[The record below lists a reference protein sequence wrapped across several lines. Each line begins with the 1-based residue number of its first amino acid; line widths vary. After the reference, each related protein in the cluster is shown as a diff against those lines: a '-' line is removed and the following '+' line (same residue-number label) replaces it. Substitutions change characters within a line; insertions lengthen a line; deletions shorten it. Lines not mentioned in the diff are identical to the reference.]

1 MTARTSPQTP
11 GTPTW
16 LDFWSRDV
24 DATRQFWA
32 DFLPYDIPP
41 GSPEYGGYTVAS
53 SGGRY
58 VFGIGPA
65 ATGATTGTPR
75 EADTALM
82 YFASADVDADVDRM
96 RTLGGTVVSEPAD
109 IEGTGRSAVC
119 TDPTGIQFGLWQA
132 GPVVGYGAVDEP
144 GFPCWQDCMSTD
156 VQASADFLAGLF
168 GFTFEPMGSG
178 VVLAKLGDD
187 GHFTIGG
194 CTDPDAEHG
203 HWITYLL
210 VADLDRVVERVT
222 GLGAQV
228 TMPLMELPFG
238 RFAHLTTPGGAP
250 FGLFVGTGDSA
261 A

>member
-1 MTARTSPQTP
+1 
-11 GTPTW
+11 
-16 LDFWSRDV
+16 
-24 DATRQFWA
+24 
-32 DFLPYDIPP
+32 
-41 GSPEYGGYTVAS
+41 
-53 SGGRY
+53 
-58 VFGIGPA
+58 
-65 ATGATTGTPR
+65 
-75 EADTALM
+75 
-82 YFASADVDADVDRM
+82 
-96 RTLGGTVVSEPAD
+96 
-109 IEGTGRSAVC
+109 
-119 TDPTGIQFGLWQA
+119 
-132 GPVVGYGAVDEP
+132 
-144 GFPCWQDCMSTD
+144 MSTD

-178 VVLAKLGDD
+178 VALGDD
-187 GHFTIGG
+187 GNFTIGG

-228 TMPLMELPFG
+228 TMPPMELPFG